1 MLDSTGPCASRASST
16 SLEGLVMLA
25 FRSRGIPLLTFAA
38 CAATLAATLAGDALA
53 AKSRIVRPETD
64 AVTAP
69 KARATLVTPVLNAMR
84 ETAPGSY
91 EGIVPVRMPDGSW
104 HVDLDERFMMFSVAQ
119 RSPGGGIHRGCVHGP
134 AGVAAWHASVLARS
148 APQPQVS
155 APAGVAPTAW
165 VEQ

>member
-1 MLDSTGPCASRASST
+1 
-16 SLEGLVMLA
+16 MLA
-25 FRSRGIPLLTFAA
+25 SRSRGIPLLPFAA
-38 CAATLAATLAGDALA
+38 CAAALAATLAGDALA

-69 KARATLVTPVLNAMR
+69 KARATVITPVFDAMR
-84 ETAPGSY
+84 ETAPGTY

-104 HVDLDERFMMFSVAQ
+104 HVDLDERFRMFSVAQ
-119 RSPGGGIHRGCVHGP
+119 RAAGGGIHRGCVHGP

-148 APQPQVS
+148 DTRPQVS

-165 VEQ
+165 VEK